1 VIGIGYWEQKKR
13 TEFKEL
19 VKSKDLSILLSSAG
33 YKVLLVGEFRTSCQC
48 SYCQTETVKCEK
60 FVVRLDPKTQKS
72 TEGVYPRLLHI
83 HIHNHQKASFK
94 KEACKR
100 FAVKIFQFNKQG

>member
-1 VIGIGYWEQKKR
+1 MIGIGYWEQNKH

-19 VKSKDLSILLSSAG
+19 VKSKDLSLLLSSAG

-60 FVVRLDPKTQKS
+60 FGVRLDPKIQKS
-72 TEGVYPRLLHI
+72 TEDVYPRLVHT
-83 HIHNHQKASFK
+83 HQKASFK

-100 FAVKIFQFNKQG
+100 FAVKVFQFNKQG